1 MIKTITVDVDDPVEI
16 NRLKEEYITNIKE
29 YLYSG
34 VLKHPTGALA
44 NSIRGYVVDNTII
57 VHSDKMYAEAVDSGR
72 KPHIMWYLVGKTIP
86 IGGTFR
92 RVTIASISKGA
103 WRHPGTQGVHY
114 LQTALERLQM
124 QHPNY
129 NIGWAKNREEVA

>member
-1 MIKTITVDVDDPVEI
+1 VLRKIKVDTDDFEDV
-16 NRLKEEYITNIKE
+16 NRLKEEFIINIKE

-44 NSIRGYVVDNTII
+44 NSIRGYVVDNYII
-57 VHSDKMYAEAVDSGR
+57 IYSDKIYAEAVDSGV
-72 KPHIMWYLVGKTIP
+72 KPHVMYYLVGKTIP

-92 RVTIASISKGA
+92 RCTFKSIAKGS
-103 WRHPGTQGVHY
+103 WKHPGTQGIHY

-129 NIGWAKNREEVA
+129 NIGWSKQEAA

>member
-1 MIKTITVDVDDPVEI
+1 MLRRIEVDVDDPEEM
-16 NRLKEEYITNIKE
+16 NRLKEEYIINLKE

-44 NSIRGYVVDNTII
+44 NSIRGYCVDNYII
-57 VHSDKMYAEAVDSGR
+57 IYSDKMYAEAVDSGV
-72 KPHIMWYLVGKTIP
+72 KPHIMWYLMGKTIP

-129 NIGWAKNREEVA
+129 NIGWAKDREEVA

>member
-1 MIKTITVDVDDPVEI
+1 MFRKITVDTDDADVV
-16 NRLKEEYITNIKE
+16 NRLKEEYIINIKA

-44 NSIRGYVVDNTII
+44 NSIRGYCVDNTII
-57 VHSDKMYAEAVDSGR
+57 IYSDKQYAEAVDSGV
-72 KPHIMWYLVGKTIP
+72 KPHVMYYLVGKTIP

-92 RVTIASISKGA
+92 RVTFKSIAEGK
-103 WRHPGTQGVHY
+103 WKHPGTQGVHY
-114 LQTALERLQM
+114 LQQALEQLQM

-129 NIGWAKNREEVA
+129 NIGWTKDRQEIA